1 MSHPPPTDV
10 RVKFVRPYGG
20 TMPDLYQA
28 WLEPEHRYLGIVQKV
43 SSDEWSAYLPDKG
56 RPVATGCPSRANAG
70 AILRSRSGE
79 SVSAS

>member
-1 MSHPPPTDV
+1 MSHPLPTD
-10 RVKFVRPYGG
+10 VKFVRPADVV

-70 AILRSRSGE
+70 AVLRSRSGE